1 MLHIPN
7 VVDDILT
14 DVVRTVT
21 DSVDGFIDKVDDDVD
36 NGEVFGISVEV
47 GSSLILDATDVLISL
62 DVVLVSEVF

>member
-14 DVVRTVT
+14 DAVRTVT

-36 NGEVFGISVEV
+36 NGEVFGILVEL